1 MDYSDLTNLGLLVL
15 RLLAGLVLASHGVAK
30 LRSLDGT
37 AGWFASEG
45 LKPGRLHA
53 WLAGLTET
61 LAGLGI
67 AAGLLTPLSAAAF
80 IGVMV
85 TAGWVG
91 HRKNGFSSAR
101 NGWEQVFVLG
111 SLAALVALFG
121 PGEWSLDAAFGIA
134 DALGYAAFTDA
145 GGLWWAIGAV
155 AFGAATSVATLGAFY
170 RPPTAQQT
178 ADEQS

>member
-1 MDYSDLTNLGLLVL
+1 MDYFDVTNLGLLAL

-45 LKPGRLHA
+45 LRPGRFHA
-53 WLAGLTET
+53 WLAALTET
-61 LAGLGI
+61 IAGLGI
-67 AAGLLTPLSAAAF
+67 ALGLLTPLSAAAF

-91 HRKNGFSSAR
+91 HRNNGFSSAR

-111 SLAALVALFG
+111 SLAALITLFG
-121 PGEWSLDAAFGIA
+121 PGEWSLDGAFGIA
-134 DALGYAAFTDA
+134 DALGYETFVDA
-145 GGLWWAIGAV
+145 SSLWWAIGAV
-155 AFGAATSVATLGAFY
+155 VGGAATSVATLGLFY
-170 RPPTAQQT
+170 RPA
-178 ADEQS
+178 AKEQS

>member
-1 MDYSDLTNLGLLVL
+1 MDYYDIANLGLLAL
-15 RLLAGLVLASHGVAK
+15 RLLAGLVLASHGIAK
-30 LRSLDGT
+30 LRSLEGT

-45 LKPGRLHA
+45 LRPGRFHA

-61 LAGLGI
+61 LAGFGI
-67 AAGLLTPLSAAAF
+67 AIGLLTPLWSAAF

-111 SLAALVALFG
+111 SLAALITLLG
-121 PGEWSLDAAFGIA
+121 PGEWSLDGAFGIA
-134 DALGYAAFTDA
+134 DALGYESFADA
-145 GGLWWAIGAV
+145 GGLWWAIGAIV
-155 AFGAATSVATLGAFY
+155 GGVATSVATLGVFY
-170 RPPTAQQT
+170 RPPASQQH
-178 ADEQS
+178 ADEQN